1 MSTRK
6 AVEWGV
12 LIGETV
18 RPLPKAQNV
27 TQARLMAAKPG
38 NRGRRGHA
46 PVVVFRDSARDMW
59 KRYQD
64 QAPVPTQFDLFDLF
78 EQEA

>member
-6 AVEWGV
+6 SVQWGV

-27 TQARLMAAKPG
+27 TQALLMAEQPS
-38 NRGRRGHA
+38 NRGKRGNK
-46 PVVVFRDSARDMW
+46 PVVVFRDGEHDMW
-59 KRYQD
+59 KRHRD
-64 QAPVPTQFDLFDLF
+64 NTPVPTQFALFD
-78 EQEA
+78 QEAS

>member
-6 AVEWGV
+6 IVEWGV

-18 RPLPKAQNV
+18 RSLPKAQNV
-27 TQARLMAAKPG
+27 TQALLMAEQPSYRGKRG
-38 NRGRRGHA
+38 NK
-46 PVVVFRDSARDMW
+46 PVVVFRDSAHDMW

-64 QAPVPTQFDLFDLF
+64 QTSVPTQFALFD
-78 EQEA
+78 QEAS